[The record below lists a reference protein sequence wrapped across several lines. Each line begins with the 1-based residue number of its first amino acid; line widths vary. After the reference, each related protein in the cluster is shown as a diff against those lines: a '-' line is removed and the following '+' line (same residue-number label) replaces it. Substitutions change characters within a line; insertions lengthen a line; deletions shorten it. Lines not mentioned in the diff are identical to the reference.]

1 MKTSNLQQVPYFDN
15 RSFFKGDDRVY
26 IQLSTEFPKYV
37 GVMHRH
43 QFVEIVYILS
53 GEATHTVG
61 DREYTVKSGDVVVI
75 NCNVPH
81 KFTAN
86 TAAGELFV
94 AYDLMFG
101 LQFIDPTAG
110 NDATFETLQD
120 SFLFGALFP
129 GEAALPDIHISGK
142 RYGSYGDLFT
152 RIYHALKGKEQ
163 GYIELSRAYV
173 IELIV
178 KILKDMGRD
187 GSKELTSENKKA
199 VFSAISYMER
209 RYNTPLDLEDIAA
222 QVFLSPEYFRKL
234 FKKMTG
240 ESVRTY
246 LHGLRVDE
254 ACRLLTVTDMSIQD
268 ISIAVGYQDMKSF
281 YQAFKQKTGKT
292 PKEYRNHQ

>member
-1 MKTSNLQQVPYFDN
+1 MANIDAVPYFDN

-53 GEATHTVG
+53 GQAVHTVG
-61 DREYTVKSGDVVVI
+61 SREYTVKSGDVVVI

-81 KFTAN
+81 KFTAV
-86 TAAGELFV
+86 TTGELFV
-94 AYDLMFG
+94 AYDLMFS
-101 LQFIDPTAG
+101 LDYLDPNADC
-110 NDATFETLQD
+110 NATFESLKEN
-120 SFLFGALFP
+120 FLFGALFP
-129 GEAALPDIHISGK
+129 GDSLPDIHISGS

-152 RIYHALKGKEQ
+152 RIYHALKGRER
-163 GYIELSRAYV
+163 GYVEISRAYV
-173 IELIV
+173 IQLIV
-178 KILKDMGRD
+178 KILRDFGRD
-187 GSKELTSENKKA
+187 GKKELTSENKKA
-199 VFSAISYMER
+199 IYNAIGYMER
-209 RYNTPLDLEDIAA
+209 RYNTPLTVEEIAA

-246 LHGLRVDE
+246 LHKLRIDE
-254 ACRLLTVTDMSIQD
+254 ACRLLTVTDLPIGD
-268 ISIAVGYQDMKSF
+268 ICTAVGYQDMKAF
-281 YQAFKQKTGKT
+281 YQAFKQATGKT

>member
-1 MKTSNLQQVPYFDN
+1 MQQVPYFDN

-43 QFVEIVYILS
+43 QFVEVVYILS
-53 GEATHTVG
+53 GEAVHTVG

-75 NCNVPH
+75 NCGVPH
-81 KFTAN
+81 KFTASA
-86 TAAGELFV
+86 TGELFV

-101 LQFIDPTAG
+101 PDFIDPNAG
-110 NDATFETLQD
+110 NDATFENLKD
-120 SFLFGALFP
+120 SYLFAPLFP
-129 GEAALPDIHISGK
+129 ADETPDIHIRGK

-152 RIYHALKGKEQ
+152 RIYHTLKGKER
-163 GYIELSRAYV
+163 GYMELGRAYV

-178 KILKDMGRD
+178 KILRDLGRN
-187 GSKELTSENKKA
+187 SAKEPTSENKKA
-199 VFSAISYMER
+199 IFAAISYMER

-222 QVFLSPEYFRKL
+222 QVFLSPEYFRRL

-246 LHGLRVDE
+246 LHKLRVDE
-254 ACRLLTVTDMSIQD
+254 ACRLLTVTELPIQE
-268 ISIAVGYQDMKSF
+268 IAQAVGYQDMKAF
-281 YQAFKQKTGKT
+281 YQAFKQITGKT
-292 PKEYRNHQ
+292 PKEYRNNQ

>member
-1 MKTSNLQQVPYFDN
+1 MADIQQVPYFDN
-15 RSFFKGDDRVY
+15 RSFFKDEHPVY

-53 GEATHTVG
+53 GEAVHTVG
-61 DREYTVKSGDVVVI
+61 EREYTVKSGDVVVI
-75 NCNVPH
+75 NCGIPH

-86 TAAGELFV
+86 PAAGELFV

-101 LQFIDPTAG
+101 LDYIDPKLG
-110 NDATFETLQD
+110 ENATFEALKD
-120 SFLFGALFP
+120 SYLFGPLFP
-129 GEAALPDIHISGK
+129 AGALPDIHISGK
-142 RYGSYGDLFT
+142 RYGSYGELFT
-152 RIYHALKGKEQ
+152 RIYHALKGKER
-163 GYIELSRAYV
+163 GYAEISRAYV

-178 KILKDMGRD
+178 KLLRDMGRD
-187 GSKELTSENKKA
+187 RAKELTSENKKA
-199 VFSAISYMER
+199 VYNAISYMER

-246 LHGLRVDE
+246 LHKLRVDE
-254 ACRLLTVTDMSIQD
+254 ACRMLFMTELPIQE
-268 ISIAVGYQDMKSF
+268 IAQAVGYQDIKSF
-281 YQAFKQKTGKT
+281 YQAFKQITGKT
-292 PKEYRNHQ
+292 PKEYRNNQ

>member
-1 MKTSNLQQVPYFDN
+1 MQQVPYFDN
-15 RSFFKGDDRVY
+15 RSFFKGDDQVY

-75 NCNVPH
+75 NCGVPH
-81 KFTAN
+81 KFTAS
-86 TAAGELFV
+86 TTGELFV

-101 LQFIDPTAG
+101 LPFIDPNAG
-110 NDATFETLQD
+110 SDAAFESLKD
-120 SFLFGALFP
+120 SYLFGPLFP
-129 GEAALPDIHISGK
+129 ADETPDIHISGK

-163 GYIELSRAYV
+163 GYLELSRAYV
-173 IELIV
+173 IELLV
-178 KILKDMGRD
+178 KILRDLGRN
-187 GSKELTSENKKA
+187 SAKELTSENKKA
-199 VFSAISYMER
+199 IFAAISYMER
-209 RYNTPLDLEDIAA
+209 RYNNPLTVEDIAA

-281 YQAFKQKTGKT
+281 YQSFKQKTGKT

>member
-1 MKTSNLQQVPYFDN
+1 MEQVPYFDN

-152 RIYHALKGKEQ
+152 RIYHALKGKER
-163 GYIELSRAYV
+163 GYMELSRAYV

>member
-1 MKTSNLQQVPYFDN
+1 MANTNQVPYFDN

-53 GEATHTVG
+53 GEAVHTVG

-75 NCNVPH
+75 NCGVPH
-81 KFTAN
+81 KFTAS
-86 TAAGELFV
+86 TTGELFV

-101 LQFIDPTAG
+101 LPFIDPNAPD
-110 NDATFETLQD
+110 DATFESLKD
-120 SFLFGALFP
+120 SYLFGALFP
-129 GEAALPDIHISGK
+129 AEETPDIHISGK

-152 RIYHALKGKEQ
+152 RIYHALKGKER
-163 GYIELSRAYV
+163 GYLELSRAYV

-178 KILKDMGRD
+178 KILRDLGRN
-187 GSKELTSENKKA
+187 SAKELTSENKKA
-199 VFSAISYMER
+199 VFAAISYMER

-234 FKKMTG
+234 
-240 ESVRTY
+240 
-246 LHGLRVDE
+246 
-254 ACRLLTVTDMSIQD
+254 LLQL
-268 ISIAVGYQDMKSF
+268 
-281 YQAFKQKTGKT
+281 QAI
-292 PKEYRNHQ
+292 

>member
-1 MKTSNLQQVPYFDN
+1 MADLQPIPYFDN
-15 RSFFKGDDRVY
+15 RSFFRDDQPVY

-43 QFVEIVYILS
+43 QFVEVVYILS
-53 GEATHTVG
+53 GEAVHTVG

-75 NCNVPH
+75 NCGVPH
-81 KFTAN
+81 KFTAS
-86 TAAGELFV
+86 TTGELFV

-101 LQFIDPTAG
+101 LDFVSPNTKT
-110 NDATFETLQD
+110 DATFESLKD
-120 SFLFGALFP
+120 SYLFGPLFP
-129 GEAALPDIHISGK
+129 TAEMPDIHICGK

-152 RIYHALKGKEQ
+152 RIYHALKGKER

-178 KILKDMGRD
+178 KILRDMGRN
-187 GSKELTSENKKA
+187 SAKELTSENKKA
-199 VFSAISYMER
+199 IFAAISYMER

-246 LHGLRVDE
+246 LHKLRIDE
-254 ACRLLTVTDMSIQD
+254 ACRLLTVTDLSIQD
-268 ISIAVGYQDMKSF
+268 ISLAVGYQDMKSF
-281 YQAFKQKTGKT
+281 YQTFKQTTGKT
-292 PKEYRNHQ
+292 PKEYRNNQ

>member
-15 RSFFKGDDRVY
+15 RSFFKGDDQVY

-75 NCNVPH
+75 NCGVPH
-81 KFTAN
+81 KFTAS
-86 TAAGELFV
+86 TTGELFV

-101 LQFIDPTAG
+101 LPFIDPIAG
-110 NDATFETLQD
+110 SDAAFESLKD
-120 SFLFGALFP
+120 SYLFGPLFP
-129 GEAALPDIHISGK
+129 ADETPDIHISGK

-152 RIYHALKGKEQ
+152 RIYHALKGKER
-163 GYIELSRAYV
+163 GYLELSRAYV

-178 KILKDMGRD
+178 KILRDLGRN
-187 GSKELTSENKKA
+187 SAKELTSENKKA
-199 VFSAISYMER
+199 VFAAISYMER

>member
-15 RSFFKGDDRVY
+15 RSFFKDSCPVY

-75 NCNVPH
+75 NCGVPH
-81 KFTAN
+81 KFTAS
-86 TAAGELFV
+86 TTGELFV

-101 LQFIDPTAG
+101 LPFIDPNAG
-110 NDATFETLQD
+110 SDAAFESLKD
-120 SFLFGALFP
+120 SYLFGPLFP
-129 GEAALPDIHISGK
+129 ADETPDIHISGK

-152 RIYHALKGKEQ
+152 RIYHALKGKER
-163 GYIELSRAYV
+163 GYLELSRAYV

-199 VFSAISYMER
+199 VFAAISYMER
-209 RYNTPLDLEDIAA
+209 RYNNPLTVEDIAA